1 MSRPT
6 LTVPIHLPRRLA
18 LWALGLL
25 FSSGLLWGAAAPAAP
40 RSADTVIFPQPTE
53 QSAARPA
60 GSPSTG
66 YILFVVICLGGGAWL
81 WFRAKGKGR
90 SLKNHGSE
98 ISIDET
104 RPLGNRQY
112 LVLTSCRGRS
122 FLIGVS
128 QGRIDVVSEVPP
140 SEPTP

>member
-1 MSRPT
+1 MSRLT
-6 LTVPIHLPRRLA
+6 LTVPIHPPRRLA
-18 LWALGLL
+18 LWALGSL
-25 FSSGLLWGAAAPAAP
+25 FSSSLLLGAAPAAP
-40 RSADTVIFPQPTE
+40 RSADTVIFPQPVE

-60 GSPSTG
+60 GTPSTG
-66 YILFVVICLGGGAWL
+66 YIVFVVICLGGGAWL

-90 SLKNHGSE
+90 SLKNSGSE

-128 QGRIDVVSEVPP
+128 QGRIDVISEVPS

>member
-1 MSRPT
+1 MS
-6 LTVPIHLPRRLA
+6 HLPSTAPGFCRRRLV

-25 FSSGLLWGAAAPAAP
+25 FTSGWLGAATPTAP
-40 RSADTVIFPQPTE
+40 RSADTVIFPQPVEPTI
-53 QSAARPA
+53 ARPA
-60 GSPSTG
+60 DSPSTG
-66 YILFVVICLGGGAWL
+66 YIVFVVLCLGGGAWL

-90 SLKNHGSE
+90 SLKTTGSE
-98 ISIDET
+98 ILIEET

-128 QGRIDVVSEVPP
+128 QGRIDLVSEVPP
-140 SEPTP
+140 SDPAP

>member
-1 MSRPT
+1 
-6 LTVPIHLPRRLA
+6 LV

-25 FSSGLLWGAAAPAAP
+25 FASGWLAAATPTAP
-40 RSADTVIFPQPTE
+40 RSADTVIFPQPVE
-53 QSAARPA
+53 PAVARPA
-60 GSPSTG
+60 DSPSTG
-66 YILFVVICLGGGAWL
+66 YIVFVVLCLGGGAWL

-90 SLKNHGSE
+90 SLKTTGSE

-128 QGRIDVVSEVPP
+128 QGRIDLVSEVPSSDP
-140 SEPTP
+140 AP

>member
-6 LTVPIHLPRRLA
+6 LTASIQRPRRLA
-18 LWALGLL
+18 LWALGLV
-25 FSSGLLWGAAAPAAP
+25 FSGGLLWGAAPTAP
-40 RSADTVIFPQPTE
+40 RSADTVIYPQPIE
-53 QSAARPA
+53 QSAARPE

-66 YILFVVICLGGGAWL
+66 YIVFVVLCLGGGAWL
-81 WFRAKGKGR
+81 WFRAKGNGR
-90 SLKNHGSE
+90 SLKNQGAE
-98 ISIDET
+98 ISIEET

-128 QGRIDVVSEVPP
+128 QGRIDLVSEVPP
-140 SEPTP
+140 AEPTP

>member
-1 MSRPT
+1 MSGPT
-6 LTVPIHLPRRLA
+6 FTVLTPRPRRLA
-18 LWALGLL
+18 LWVLGLV
-25 FSSGLLWGAAAPAAP
+25 FSSGLLWGAAPAAP

-53 QSAARPA
+53 PNTARPA
-60 GSPSTG
+60 GSPSTA
-66 YILFVVICLGGGAWL
+66 YIVFVALCLGGGVWL

-128 QGRIDVVSEVPP
+128 QGRIDVVSEVPAA
-140 SEPTP
+140 EPTP

>member
-1 MSRPT
+1 MSHPP
-6 LTVPIHLPRRLA
+6 LTAPGVCRRRFV

-25 FSSGLLWGAAAPAAP
+25 FVSGWLGAATPTAP
-40 RSADTVIFPQPTE
+40 RSADTVIFPQPVEPTI
-53 QSAARPA
+53 ARPA
-60 GSPSTG
+60 DSPSTG
-66 YILFVVICLGGGAWL
+66 YIVFVVLCLGGGAWL

-90 SLKNHGSE
+90 SLKTTGSE

-128 QGRIDVVSEVPP
+128 QGRVDLVSEVPP
-140 SEPTP
+140 SEPAP

>member
-1 MSRPT
+1 MSRPA
-6 LTVPIHLPRRLA
+6 LTVLIHLPRRLA
-18 LWALGLL
+18 LWALGSL
-25 FSSGLLWGAAAPAAP
+25 FSSSLLLGAAPAAP
-40 RSADTVIFPQPTE
+40 RSADTVIFPQPVE

-60 GSPSTG
+60 GTPSTG
-66 YILFVVICLGGGAWL
+66 YIVFVVICLGGGAWL

-90 SLKNHGSE
+90 SLKNSGSE

-128 QGRIDVVSEVPP
+128 QGRIDVISEVPP

>member
-1 MSRPT
+1 MSHPP
-6 LTVPIHLPRRLA
+6 LTAPGFCRRRFF

-25 FSSGLLWGAAAPAAP
+25 FVSGWLGAATPTAP
-40 RSADTVIFPQPTE
+40 RSADTVIFPQPVEPTI
-53 QSAARPA
+53 ARPA
-60 GSPSTG
+60 DSPSTG
-66 YILFVVICLGGGAWL
+66 YIVFVVLCLGGGAWL

-90 SLKNHGSE
+90 SLKTTGSE

-128 QGRIDVVSEVPP
+128 QGRVDLVSEVPP
-140 SEPTP
+140 SEPAP

>member
-6 LTVPIHLPRRLA
+6 LTVPIHPPRRLA
-18 LWALGLL
+18 LWALGLF
-25 FSSGLLWGAAAPAAP
+25 FSSSLLWGAAPAAP
-40 RSADTVIFPQPTE
+40 RSADTVIFPQPVE
-53 QSAARPA
+53 QSATRPT

-66 YILFVVICLGGGAWL
+66 YIVFVVLCLGGGAWL

-90 SLKNHGSE
+90 SLKTSGSE

>member
-1 MSRPT
+1 MSHPP
-6 LTVPIHLPRRLA
+6 LTAPGFCRRRFV
-18 LWALGLL
+18 LWTLGLL
-25 FSSGLLWGAAAPAAP
+25 FVSGWLGAATPTAP
-40 RSADTVIFPQPTE
+40 RSADTVIFPQPVE
-53 QSAARPA
+53 PAIARPA
-60 GSPSTG
+60 DSPSTG
-66 YILFVVICLGGGAWL
+66 YIVFVVLCLGGGAWL

-90 SLKNHGSE
+90 SLKTTGSE

-128 QGRIDVVSEVPP
+128 QGRVDLVSEVPP
-140 SEPTP
+140 SEPAP

>member
-1 MSRPT
+1 MSHPPFTAPGFCR
-6 LTVPIHLPRRLA
+6 RRLV

-25 FSSGLLWGAAAPAAP
+25 FASGWLGAATPTAP
-40 RSADTVIFPQPTE
+40 RSADTVIFPQPVEPTV
-53 QSAARPA
+53 ARPA
-60 GSPSTG
+60 DSPSTG
-66 YILFVVICLGGGAWL
+66 YIVFVVLCLGGGAWL

-90 SLKNHGSE
+90 SLKTTGSE
-98 ISIDET
+98 ILIEET

-128 QGRIDVVSEVPP
+128 QGRIDLVSEVPSSDP
-140 SEPTP
+140 AP

>member
-1 MSRPT
+1 MSHPP
-6 LTVPIHLPRRLA
+6 LTAPGFCRRRLG
-18 LWALGLL
+18 LWTLGLL
-25 FSSGLLWGAAAPAAP
+25 FVSGWLGTATPTAP
-40 RSADTVIFPQPTE
+40 RSADTVIFPQPVE
-53 QSAARPA
+53 PAIARPA
-60 GSPSTG
+60 DSPSTG
-66 YILFVVICLGGGAWL
+66 YIVFVVLCLGGGAWL

-90 SLKNHGSE
+90 SLKTTGSE

-128 QGRIDVVSEVPP
+128 QGRVDLVSEVPP
-140 SEPTP
+140 SEPAP

>member
-1 MSRPT
+1 MSRPAF
-6 LTVPIHLPRRLA
+6 TVLIHWPRRLV
-18 LWALGLL
+18 LWALGLV
-25 FSSGLLWGAAAPAAP
+25 FSSGLLWAAAPTAP
-40 RSADTVIFPQPTE
+40 RTADTVIFPQPVE
-53 QSAARPA
+53 PSATRPA
-60 GSPSTG
+60 GTPSTG
-66 YILFVVICLGGGAWL
+66 YIIFVVICLGGGAWL

-90 SLKNHGSE
+90 SLKNSGSE

-128 QGRIDVVSEVPP
+128 QSRIDVISEVPP

>member
-6 LTVPIHLPRRLA
+6 LTLLIHRPRRLA
-18 LWALGLL
+18 LWALGLV
-25 FSSGLLWGAAAPAAP
+25 FSGGLLWGAAPAAP
-40 RSADTVIFPQPTE
+40 RSADTVIYPQPIE

-60 GSPSTG
+60 DSPSIG
-66 YILFVVICLGGGAWL
+66 YIVFVVLCLGGGAWL
-81 WFRAKGKGR
+81 WFRAKGNGR
-90 SLKNHGSE
+90 SLKNQGAE
-98 ISIDET
+98 ISIEET

-128 QGRIDVVSEVPP
+128 QGRIDLVSEVPP

>member
-1 MSRPT
+1 MSRPA
-6 LTVPIHLPRRLA
+6 LTAPMQRPRRLT

-25 FSSGLLWGAAAPAAP
+25 FSSGLLWGAAPAAP
-40 RSADTVIFPQPTE
+40 RSADTVIFPQPIEPSTT
-53 QSAARPA
+53 RPA
-60 GSPSTG
+60 SSPSIG
-66 YILFVVICLGGGAWL
+66 YIAFVVICIGGGTWL

-90 SLKNHGSE
+90 SLKNSGSE

-128 QGRIDVVSEVPP
+128 QGRIDVISEVPP
-140 SEPTP
+140 SEATP

>member
-6 LTVPIHLPRRLA
+6 LTASIQRPRRLA
-18 LWALGLL
+18 LWALGLV
-25 FSSGLLWGAAAPAAP
+25 FSGGLLWGAASTAP
-40 RSADTVIFPQPTE
+40 RSADTVIYPQPIE
-53 QSAARPA
+53 QSAARPE

-66 YILFVVICLGGGAWL
+66 YIVFVVLCLGGGAWL
-81 WFRAKGKGR
+81 WFRAKGNGR
-90 SLKNHGSE
+90 SLKNQGAE
-98 ISIDET
+98 ISIEET

-128 QGRIDVVSEVPP
+128 QGRIDLVSEVPP

>member
-1 MSRPT
+1 MSRPA
-6 LTVPIHLPRRLA
+6 LTELIHLPRRLA
-18 LWALGLL
+18 LWALGLV
-25 FSSGLLWGAAAPAAP
+25 FSSGLLWAAAPTAP
-40 RSADTVIFPQPTE
+40 RSADTVIFPQPVE

-60 GSPSTG
+60 GTPSTG
-66 YILFVVICLGGGAWL
+66 YIVFVVICLGGGAWL

-90 SLKNHGSE
+90 SLKNSGSE
-98 ISIDET
+98 ISINET

-128 QGRIDVVSEVPP
+128 QGRIDVISEVPP

>member
-1 MSRPT
+1 MSHPPFIAPGLCR
-6 LTVPIHLPRRLA
+6 RRLV
-18 LWALGLL
+18 LGALGLL
-25 FSSGLLWGAAAPAAP
+25 FASGWLGAATPTAP
-40 RSADTVIFPQPTE
+40 RSADTVIFPQPVEPTV
-53 QSAARPA
+53 ARPA
-60 GSPSTG
+60 DSPSTG
-66 YILFVVICLGGGAWL
+66 YIVFVVLCLGGGAWL

-90 SLKNHGSE
+90 SLKTTGSE

-128 QGRIDVVSEVPP
+128 QGRIDLVSEVPSSDP
-140 SEPTP
+140 AP

>member
-1 MSRPT
+1 MSRLT
-6 LTVPIHLPRRLA
+6 LTVPIHPPRRLA
-18 LWALGLL
+18 LWALGSL
-25 FSSGLLWGAAAPAAP
+25 FSSSLLLGAAPAAP
-40 RSADTVIFPQPTE
+40 RSADTVIFPQPVD

-60 GSPSTG
+60 GTPSTG
-66 YILFVVICLGGGAWL
+66 YIVFVVICLGGGAWL

-90 SLKNHGSE
+90 SLKNSGSE

-128 QGRIDVVSEVPP
+128 QGRIDVISEVPS

>member
-1 MSRPT
+1 MSHPP
-6 LTVPIHLPRRLA
+6 LTAPGFCRRRFV

-25 FSSGLLWGAAAPAAP
+25 FVSGWLGAATPTAP
-40 RSADTVIFPQPTE
+40 RSADTVIFPQPVEPTI
-53 QSAARPA
+53 ARPA
-60 GSPSTG
+60 DSPSTG
-66 YILFVVICLGGGAWL
+66 YIVFVVLCLGGGAWL

-90 SLKNHGSE
+90 SLKTTGSE
-98 ISIDET
+98 ILIEET

-128 QGRIDVVSEVPP
+128 QGRIDLVSEVPP
-140 SEPTP
+140 SDPAP